1 MRIAMTLSWVGVTLV
16 VSACTNSPVY
26 IPGPAT
32 LMAGMDDGMGTIA
45 EGRATL
51 TLPIKL
57 ETMADA
63 ADRAELAAQLAPIQV
78 PYVRVGDIE
87 VSVEWTIHN
96 LAAEPGEAML
106 QLNGANEYWAYDPT
120 MIMLSDDDDAPP
132 APGLQ
137 GDIPLHIDG
146 NGSLDGLFR
155 EDEVREASIDLDQIT
170 RGNVNPFRAVLTIS
184 KNAPSFSELTPP
196 MPDVEDYM
204 QTPTG
209 VEFPRA
215 AFAQMLRIDI
225 VFRADR
231 PMTLDYNVRIR
242 DVRGII
248 GDELQNTPVA
258 ELQYDPATF
267 MPPFYAP

>member
-1 MRIAMTLSWVGVTLV
+1 MTRATKWLAVGAALAAG
-16 VSACTNSPVY
+16 ACTNSPVY
-26 IPGPAT
+26 IPGPAK
-32 LMAGMDDGMGTIA
+32 LMAGMDDGMGMVA
-45 EGRATL
+45 EGRASL
-51 TLPIKL
+51 TLPIKR
-57 ETMADA
+57 ETTEDA
-63 ADRAELAAQLAPIQV
+63 ADRAELAMQLAPIQV
-78 PYVRVGDIE
+78 PYVRVGDLE
-87 VSVEWTIHN
+87 VSVEWTIRN
-96 LAAEPGEAML
+96 LDAMPGEATL
-106 QLNGANEYWAYDPT
+106 QLNGANEFWAYDPT
-120 MIMLSDDDDAPP
+120 MIMLSDEDDAPP

-137 GDIPLHIDG
+137 GDIPLHIGG
-146 NGSLDGLFR
+146 NGTLNGLFR

-170 RGNVNPFRAVLTIS
+170 RGNVNPFRATLTIS

-204 QTPTG
+204 QMPTG

-215 AFAQMLRIDI
+215 AFAQMLRIDL

-231 PMTLDYNVRIR
+231 PMELEYNVRIR